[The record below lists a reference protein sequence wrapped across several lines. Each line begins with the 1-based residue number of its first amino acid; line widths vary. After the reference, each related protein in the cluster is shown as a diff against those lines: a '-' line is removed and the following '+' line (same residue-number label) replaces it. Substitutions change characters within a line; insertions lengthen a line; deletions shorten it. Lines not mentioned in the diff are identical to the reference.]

1 MRPQVQAA
9 AGAEAESQDGRIKP
23 KRMGTGRPIVLL
35 FLLAIAGLLDFLRP
49 AFSKDESPW
58 RANEPAPATTLVDAE
73 AAVTVEVASF
83 GRPPDSAR
91 AWIV

>member
-35 FLLAIAGLLDFLRP
+35 FLLAIA
-49 AFSKDESPW
+49 
-58 RANEPAPATTLVDAE
+58 
-73 AAVTVEVASF
+73 
-83 GRPPDSAR
+83 
-91 AWIV
+91 